1 MELGWTEGRLEV
13 VSLERQAV
21 QGRENVLVV
30 EVATLRVQVAVG
42 GGMDELRRLQTE
54 IEDLRERARFYRGRY
69 HAAVP
74 TSQIE
79 HYR

>member
-1 MELGWTEGRLEV
+1 MELGRTEGRLQV
-13 VSLERQAV
+13 VNLERQAT
-21 QGRENVLVV
+21 QGRLDALVA
-30 EVATLRVQVAVG
+30 EVATLRAQVAVG
-42 GGMDELRRLQTE
+42 GGLDELRRLWAE
-54 IEDLRERARFYRGRY
+54 VEDLRERARFYRGRY